1 MKVFMLV
8 DHAVAVSGPHRNVVG
23 TLNAL
28 GARSDVNVTLFTE
41 KIDDTEPYCL
51 AKNIFI
57 VLGFR
62 PKKGMFVFVHLWK
75 IFRFAAKADVVY
87 VPSGLRSCLY
97 AALVCLILR
106 KPLLTGP
113 NVTHLPFRRQDSAGN
128 FEVQFL
134 TDLWLEASIRRR
146 DFVREHVKDS
156 LREKV
161 LNLHHAIDL
170 NKFSP
175 QKKNFSLWQKLS
187 LPPDSIIV
195 LYVGRDNIPLK
206 GLSQL
211 LDAIEI
217 LSGEEIFSRLQFVFA
232 GRMSEK
238 TKNRARKFSNVHLL
252 GFVQGEQLCQ
262 VYASS
267 DMSIVPSS
275 WENFPFVV
283 LEAMASGL
291 PVIASRT
298 GGIPEL
304 IQDGKNGIL
313 LNVVGP
319 DGLHLPDTG
328 HQIAQA
334 ILRLAKNPVERH
346 ALGNHARKITE
357 QNFSEKKL
365 GENLVRLF
373 RQTLKKFNNVN

>member
-1 MKVFMLV
+1 MKVFVLV
-8 DHAVAVSGPHRNVVG
+8 DHAIAVTGPHRNVVG

-28 GARSDVNVTLFTE
+28 GARSDVRVTLFTE
-41 KIDDTEPYCL
+41 KIDETEPYFL
-51 AKNIFI
+51 AKNISI
-57 VLGFR
+57 ILGFR
-62 PKKGMFVFVHLWK
+62 PKKWVFVFINLWK
-75 IFRFAAKADVVY
+75 IFQFVAKADVVY
-87 VPSGLRSCLY
+87 VPSGLRACLY
-97 AALVCLILR
+97 AACVCRILR

-113 NVTHLPFRRQDSAGN
+113 NVTHLPFRKQDSPGD
-128 FEVQFL
+128 FEVEFL
-134 TDLWLEASIRRR
+134 TDLWLEASTKRR
-146 DFVREHVKDS
+146 DFVRAHVRDS
-156 LREKV
+156 LKEKV
-161 LNLHHAIDL
+161 LNLPHAIDL

-175 QKKNFSLWQKLS
+175 EKKNPALWQKYS
-187 LPPDSIIV
+187 LPKDAIIV
-195 LYVGRDNIPLK
+195 LYVGRDNIALK

-217 LSGEEIFSRLQFVFA
+217 LSHQNIFSRLQFVFA

-238 TKNRARKFSNVHLL
+238 TKIRAGKFPNVHLL

-313 LNVVGP
+313 LDVVGS
-319 DGLHLPDTG
+319 DGLHFPDTG
-328 HQIAQA
+328 FQIAQA
-334 ILRLAKNPVERH
+334 ILRLAKDPVERQS
-346 ALGNHARKITE
+346 LGNCGREIAE
-357 QNFSEKKL
+357 QKFSETRL
-365 GENLVRLF
+365 GENLVL
-373 RQTLKKFNNVN
+373 LLHEVKKI